1 MIRVVRDG
9 MAACNQIKNF
19 ASLRLFTMCILRL
32 SMYQPTNQPTRQDPN
47 VGILSQTLSKNRK
60 YTQSVID
67 TGLEKV
73 LSSLPG
79 K

>member
-1 MIRVVRDG
+1 MIRVARDG

-32 SMYQPTNQPTRQDPN
+32 SMYQPTRQDPN